1 MANAESAL
9 DFRQPP
15 FLIAL
20 YCTNI
25 YWLMTSSSKNTRIA
39 IIGVGAVGSTTAYTL
54 LLRERMDELVLIDA
68 NKAKAIGDALDMN
81 HGLPFLGKAEVWAG
95 GYEDCRDA
103 DIIIITAGVSQ
114 RTGESRID
122 LLKRNVAIFESITDE
137 ILKSGTNGI
146 FLIAS
151 NPVDIMSYFTWK
163 KSGFPFER
171 VIGSGTLLDS
181 SRFRYLVGEKL
192 NIDSRS
198 IHAHIIGEHGD
209 SELPLWSLANIS
221 GAEILLSEEEREEVF
236 INTRDAAY
244 KIIEAKGATYYAI
257 ALALD
262 RICTAIL
269 KNEAAILNVSTLLN
283 DYFGI
288 NDVYLGVPC
297 IVDNTGVREKLTLD
311 ISDHEKRLLHQSAN
325 KLTSIIQSISM

>member
-1 MANAESAL
+1 MSNSL
-9 DFRQPP
+9 
-15 FLIAL
+15 
-20 YCTNI
+20 
-25 YWLMTSSSKNTRIA
+25 KNTRIV
-39 IIGVGAVGSTTAYTL
+39 IVGVGAVGSTTAYTL

-68 NKAKAIGDALDMN
+68 NKAKTVGDALDMN
-81 HGLPFLGKAEVWAG
+81 HGLPFLGKARVWAG
-95 GYEDCRDA
+95 TYDDCRDA

-114 RTGESRID
+114 QPGESRID
-122 LLKRNVAIFESITDE
+122 LLKRNVAIFENITSD

-146 FLIAS
+146 MLIAS

-163 KSGFPFER
+163 KSGFPFQR

-181 SRFRYLVGEKL
+181 ARFRYLIGDEL
-192 NIDSRS
+192 GIDSRS

-221 GAEILLSEEEREEVF
+221 GAKILLTEGQRHEIFTS
-236 INTRDAAY
+236 TRDAAY

-269 KNEAAILNVSTLLN
+269 KNEAAILNVSTLLT
-283 DYFGI
+283 DYHGVSG
-288 NDVYLGVPC
+288 VYLGVPC
-297 IVDNTGVREKLTLD
+297 IIDNSGVRETLTLQIND
-311 ISDHEKRLLHQSAN
+311 QEQALLQKSADKLHQLINS
-325 KLTSIIQSISM
+325 L